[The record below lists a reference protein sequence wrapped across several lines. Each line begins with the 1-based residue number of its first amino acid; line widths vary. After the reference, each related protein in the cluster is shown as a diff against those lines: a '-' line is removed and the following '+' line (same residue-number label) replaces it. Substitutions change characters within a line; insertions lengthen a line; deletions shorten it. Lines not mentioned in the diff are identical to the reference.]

1 MILIWDSQ
9 LQEQQSIN
17 TAAGEERG
25 TLMLA
30 STLKP
35 TPCTRPLTAGSEVR
49 GKHTR
54 AHTVNRVLFREQ
66 SISSLI

>member
-1 MILIWDSQ
+1 MILILDSQ

-35 TPCTRPLTAGSEVR
+35 TPCNRPLTVGSEVR
-49 GKHTR
+49 GKH
-54 AHTVNRVLFREQ
+54 AHGK
-66 SISSLI
+66 